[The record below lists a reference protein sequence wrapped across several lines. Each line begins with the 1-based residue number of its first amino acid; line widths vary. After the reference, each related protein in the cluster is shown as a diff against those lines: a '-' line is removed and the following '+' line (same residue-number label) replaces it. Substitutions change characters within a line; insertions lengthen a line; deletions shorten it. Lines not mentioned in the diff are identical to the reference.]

1 MALIVLL
8 TIVLILCIAGVRALI
23 TVMKYAPAGWE
34 NKNEFHFKKEK
45 FTDVKS
51 AGKIGIKMNETK

>member
-23 TVMKYAPAGWE
+23 TVMRYAPAGWDD
-34 NKNEFHFKKEK
+34 KKK
-45 FTDVKS
+45 M
-51 AGKIGIKMNETK
+51 KI